1 MAVVLNFEINGRRA
15 IAGARVVT
23 RALGSIARSA
33 KSVVS
38 TAINPLTAAIG
49 ALAAF
54 QSAKGLITIADSYL
68 TLGAQMEFVT
78 GNAQDAAQAQQEL
91 YDMSK
96 KTRTSMTANA
106 AAFVRLAQ
114 AQEMT
119 GFTASE
125 NVRVLGGLNALM
137 LKTGTSGASAEAA
150 MTQLT
155 QALTSGVL
163 AGDEFKSISE
173 NAPALMKEFAL
184 ALGVPRSELKKMAS
198 EGKITAE
205 VMGKALMGI
214 AEAGEA
220 SFDQLPKT
228 VSSGWQLVVNA
239 FEQAWVKINSET
251 GITGKLFDVLVNLA
265 DWIED
270 NTPRFILW
278 AEAMV
283 DAVVKA
289 WPDIRNFFF
298 NVIDW
303 FGRMFDVVY
312 DNWDTISLFF
322 DNMLVI
328 VKGAWAILGP
338 IIQLIVGGLETIAA
352 AARTVRELA
361 SGDTSGLFFTPEE
374 AGLTYNPDGSVINP
388 SQGSA
393 AYQAGRSSSPSTSGN
408 FTSDAASEPWWSGSD
423 SGGGR
428 VSEGGM
434 TIVNNFNT
442 NLGTGAITDITT
454 KQAREANRG

>member
-15 IAGARVVT
+15 IAGAKVVT
-23 RALGSIARSA
+23 RALGSIAKSA

-106 AAFVRLAQ
+106 AAFVRLSQ

-125 NVRVLGGLNALM
+125 NVRILGGLNALM

-184 ALGVPRSELKKMAS
+184 ALGFPRSELKKMAS

-205 VMGKALMGI
+205 VMGKALMSI
-214 AEAGEA
+214 AEQGEQ

-228 VSSGWQLVVNA
+228 VSSGWQLIVNA

-251 GITGKLFDVLVNLA
+251 GITGKLFDVLVDLA

-270 NTPRFILW
+270 HTDDMVIW

-283 DAVVKA
+283 DALIKA
-289 WPDIRNFFF
+289 WPHIRTFFF

-303 FGRMFDVVY
+303 FGRMFKMVY
-312 DNWDTISLFF
+312 DNWDAIEDFF
-322 DNMLVI
+322 GSI
-328 VKGAWAILGP
+328 VDSGIWMKNNLGP
-338 IIQLIVGGLETIAA
+338 VLTWLIDKFET
-352 AARTVRELA
+352 LA
-361 SGDTSGLFFTPEE
+361 KVSKYTPI
-374 AGLTYNPDGSVINP
+374 AGLARGAGTLAGGGGIID
-388 SQGSA
+388 A
-393 AYQAGRSSSPSTSGN
+393 AKAVFDADESMLEEGGGETTGPSTRN

-423 SGGGR
+423 SGGRR

-454 KQAREANRG
+454 RQTREANRG